1 MSWSATVQVGKK
13 DIDVQQSTCQI
24 YIYIFKKTYEFSAE
38 DHSKENSLF
47 SQKKKTQQSQKKHTQ
62 QYSYNTTNHTLSLFY
77 IFIIFSAANLCT
89 GSLSL

>member
-24 YIYIFKKTYEFSAE
+24 CIYIFKKTYEFSAE

-47 SQKKKTQQSQKKHTQ
+47 SQKKKHNNHKKNIHNNTHTIQ
-62 QYSYNTTNHTLSLFY
+62 PTTHFLF
-77 IFIIFSAANLCT
+77 FTS
-89 GSLSL
+89 S